1 MCHPLVQTVFQ
12 ESCLLLIFLSST
24 LCSLHPTNLDIGVL
38 SCFFHKV
45 SSAFTFKKGKEESCI
60 YLGHSDPS
68 PDTTLPSWV
77 RFAWS
82 FIHLYSHWFIL
93 SLNNINGGHTSWL
106 VLGWAVCMHKSMQH
120 HWCCQMGGDFPWML
134 LESVLGGPCSL
145 QHIIGNTATLFKSI
159 ANTLNN

>member
-1 MCHPLVQTVFQ
+1 MSSVVPSSSDVHSVGLDVSSFGPNCISRV
-12 ESCLLLIFLSST
+12 LSPSHILKLNS

-45 SSAFTFKKGKEESCI
+45 SSAFTFKKGKEESYI

-82 FIHLYSHWFIL
+82 FIHLYSH
-93 SLNNINGGHTSWL
+93 
-106 VLGWAVCMHKSMQH
+106 
-120 HWCCQMGGDFPWML
+120 
-134 LESVLGGPCSL
+134 
-145 QHIIGNTATLFKSI
+145 
-159 ANTLNN
+159 